1 MATNP
6 SPAGPPKLSNLYYLR
21 ATGTAKACSMCGKET
36 TSCLANKEVTDFL
49 YTCTSHLSD
58 PGFARPAPSSSSP
71 SPATSAPLSSSA
83 SPALQSEV
91 EKVKKEYEEKAKAK
105 KDGEKDKEG
114 KDSSGWIASSLKTG
128 YSAVSS
134 LATTSASTLF
144 PPPPPVTPSASE
156 LARLAAKDAK
166 VWVLNRDVFR
176 MRTDAARKK
185 WQAAEAKQRMK
196 GLSFPSAPRGTVGGA
211 PKPPGV

>member
-1 MATNP
+1 MSLPAAVEAVPARCSSLNVQLSRP
-6 SPAGPPKLSNLYYLR
+6 LLSVISRSP
-21 ATGTAKACSMCGKET
+21 T
-36 TSCLANKEVTDFL
+36 ANKEVTDFL

-58 PGFARPAPSSSSP
+58 PGFARPAPCSSSP
-71 SPATSAPLSSSA
+71 SPATSAPPSPSV
-83 SPALQSEV
+83 SPALQTEV
-91 EKVKKEYEEKAKAK
+91 EKVKKEYEKKAKARK
-105 KDGEKDKEG
+105 ADEEAKDSEG
-114 KDSSGWIASSLKTG
+114 KNSSGWLASSLKTG

-144 PPPPPVTPSASE
+144 PPPPPATPSALE

-185 WQAAEAKQRMK
+185 WQAAEAKERMK

-211 PKPPGV
+211 PKPPGGV

>member
-1 MATNP
+1 VSHCT
-6 SPAGPPKLSNLYYLR
+6 
-21 ATGTAKACSMCGKET
+21 
-36 TSCLANKEVTDFL
+36 ANKEVTDFL
-49 YTCTSHLSD
+49 YTCTSHLTD

-71 SPATSAPLSSSA
+71 SSPATSAPPSPSV
-83 SPALQSEV
+83 SPAFQSEV

-105 KDGEKDKEG
+105 KEGEKDKESEG
-114 KDSSGWIASSLKTG
+114 KDSSGWLASSFKTG

-144 PPPPPVTPSASE
+144 PPPPPVAPSASE

-185 WQAAEAKQRMK
+185 WQAAEAKERIK
-196 GLSFPSAPRGTVGGA
+196 GLSFPSAPRGTVGGV
-211 PKPPGV
+211 PRPPAA